1 MRRSVLRSLL
11 SFIVTVKTIEPFEI
25 VAYLHLVLTEGLSTT
40 GTITFILF
48 LIVL

>member
-40 GTITFILF
+40 GTITCILF